1 MKKKFLLGIILLFS
15 VFALTGCKNDALKF
29 KEDYESMNGKENAM
43 GKVHRTINISEKNP
57 YVYVTPKEL
66 IKKIENKETFY
77 VYFGD
82 ELCPWCR
89 SVIEMFIKIAKEN
102 KVKKVYYVKIWDE
115 EGNEVIRD
123 KYEYKDGELIK
134 SFEGTTSY
142 KKLLEY
148 FDSVL
153 SNYTLTDP
161 NGKKNDM
168 KEKRIFAPNFFY
180 IKDGKVQKMT
190 EGISEK
196 QTDSRGELTKEILED
211 EEKIF
216 KEFFK

>member
-1 MKKKFLLGIILLFS
+1 MKKKLFVLTLIVLLICGCTSRSATEFKKEYE
-15 VFALTGCKNDALKF
+15 ALNGVENA
-29 KEDYESMNGKENAM
+29 NGKKHREISIDKDNPFE
-43 GKVHRTINISEKNP
+43 KVSAEE
-57 YVYVTPKEL
+57 VVD
-66 IKKIENKETFY
+66 KIENKETFY

-89 SVIEMFIKIAKEN
+89 SVIEMFIKIAKES

-180 IKDGKVQKMT
+180 IKDGKVQKMA

>member
-1 MKKKFLLGIILLFS
+1 MKKKLFVLTLIVLLICGCTSRSATEFKKEYE
-15 VFALTGCKNDALKF
+15 ALNGVENA
-29 KEDYESMNGKENAM
+29 NGKKHREISIDKDNPFE
-43 GKVHRTINISEKNP
+43 KVSAEE
-57 YVYVTPKEL
+57 VVD
-66 IKKIENKETFY
+66 KIENKETFY

-161 NGKKNDM
+161 NSLQISSILKMERYKRWQKVFLKN
-168 KEKRIFAPNFFY
+168 RLI
-180 IKDGKVQKMT
+180 Q
-190 EGISEK
+190 
-196 QTDSRGELTKEILED
+196 
-211 EEKIF
+211 EEN
-216 KEFFK
+216 

>member
-1 MKKKFLLGIILLFS
+1 MKKRLFVLTLIVLLICGCTSRSATEFKKEYE
-15 VFALTGCKNDALKF
+15 ALNGVENA
-29 KEDYESMNGKENAM
+29 NGKKHREISIDKDNPFE
-43 GKVHRTINISEKNP
+43 KVSAEE
-57 YVYVTPKEL
+57 VVD
-66 IKKIENKETFY
+66 KIENKETFY